1 MCAAAAYPANNKVE
15 VMKKIFL
22 TGITGLVGSAFAV
35 ALLRERKDY
44 EFVCLARPGGG
55 KSAMERTEEIIRDEC
70 AFDGCPEIADEVLS
84 HITAIEGDVVTLDP
98 ESMAKDPR
106 MAGVEIVFHCA
117 ADVNLGKDPT
127 GKVFKINYNGT
138 ENVVKLAQ
146 LLKVKEFHYVGTAYI
161 AGKLCGTAIEDNPID
176 SGFNNPY
183 EESKF
188 KAEFLV
194 RNSGIPFSVYR
205 PAIVT
210 GRRSDGRI
218 RKPLAFYRILEF
230 LGKFKSH
237 GCSRA
242 GVSPLEWTYMNINF
256 ATVPSEHVYFVPID
270 YVQEAITA
278 LFQKPVTNTAYHITG
293 DSPLTTRQ
301 IEDTI
306 CGVLRMDGVSVGV
319 KAEGSQVDTKLMA
332 RFVGDLFP
340 YFSSDIVFDQTN
352 VRKVLGDKILD
363 WEYGP
368 KGLETLI
375 RSYYQDHFPDV
386 EWIQTLATT
395 PIERVPKRS

>member
-1 MCAAAAYPANNKVE
+1 MDKV
-15 VMKKIFL
+15 FL
-22 TGITGLVGSAFAV
+22 TGITGLVGSAFVV
-35 ALLRERKDY
+35 ASLRDHEPRH
-44 EFVCLARPGGG
+44 FVCLVRHGGG
-55 KSAMERTEEIIRDEC
+55 MSAEERVQKIIRDEC
-70 AFDGCPEIADEVLS
+70 AFDGCPELADFVLE
-84 HITAIEGDVVTLDP
+84 HISVIDGDIVSMDP
-98 ESMAKDPR
+98 AALAKDP
-106 MAGVEIVFHCA
+106 AVQGVNKIFHCA

-127 GKVFKINYNGT
+127 GKVFRINYNGT
-138 ENVVKLAQ
+138 LNMIELAK
-146 LLKVKEFHYVGTAYI
+146 LLKVQEFHYVATAYV
-161 AGKLCGTAIEDNPID
+161 AGKLVGRAMEDTPKD

-237 GCSRA
+237 NCKRA
-242 GVSPLEWTYMNINF
+242 GVSPEEWISMKINF
-256 ATVPSEHVYFVPID
+256 ATKPSEHVYFVPID

-293 DSPLTTRQ
+293 DSPMTTRQ
-301 IEDTI
+301 IEETV
-306 CGVLRMDGVSVGV
+306 CGVLRMDDVSVAVEEDAG
-319 KAEGSQVDTKLMA
+319 AADTKLMA

-340 YFSSDIVFDQTN
+340 YFSSDIIFDQTN

-363 WEYGP
+363 WDYGK

-375 RSYYQDHFPDV
+375 RSYYKDHFPEV
-386 EWIQTLATT
+386 QWIQTLATE
-395 PIERVPKRS
+395 PIQRAPRRG

>member
-1 MCAAAAYPANNKVE
+1 
-15 VMKKIFL
+15 MKKIFL

-44 EFVCLARPGGG
+44 EIVCLARPGNG
-55 KSAMERTEEIIRDEC
+55 KNAAERVAGIIKDEC
-70 AFDGCPEIADEVLS
+70 VFDGCPELAEEILA
-84 HITAIEGDVVTLDP
+84 HISAVEGDVTTLDP
-98 ESMAKDPR
+98 VAMAADPR
-106 MAGVEIVFHCA
+106 LAGTEIVFHCA

-161 AGKLCGTAIEDNPID
+161 AGKLCGTAYEDRPVDN
-176 SGFNNPY
+176 GFNNPY

-237 GCSRA
+237 NCKRA
-242 GVSPLEWTYMNINF
+242 GVSPEEWISMKINF
-256 ATVPSEHVYFVPID
+256 ATKPSEHVYFVPID

-293 DSPLTTRQ
+293 DSPMTTRQ
-301 IEDTI
+301 IEETV
-306 CGVLRMDGVSVGV
+306 CGVLRLDDVSVEIKKEAG
-319 KAEGSQVDTKLMA
+319 AVDTKLMA

-340 YFSSDIVFDQTN
+340 YFSSDIIFDQTN

-363 WEYGP
+363 WDYGQ

-375 RSYYQDHFPDV
+375 RSYYKDHFPEV
-386 EWIQTLATT
+386 QWIQTLAEE
-395 PIERVPKRS
+395 PVQRAPRRG

>member
-1 MCAAAAYPANNKVE
+1 MNKILV
-15 VMKKIFL
+15 
-22 TGITGLVGSAFAV
+22 TGITGLVGSAFVV
-35 ALLRERKDY
+35 ALLREREDY
-44 EFVCLARPGGG
+44 EIVCLVRRGGG
-55 KSAMERTEEIIRDEC
+55 KTAAERVDSIIRDEC
-70 AFDGCPEIADEVLS
+70 AFDGCPEIAEKVLS
-84 HITAIEGDVVTLDP
+84 KISVVEGDVTSIEPAALAEDP
-98 ESMAKDPR
+98 ALK
-106 MAGVEIVFHCA
+106 GVNIIFHCA

-127 GKVFKINYNGT
+127 GRVFRINYDGT
-138 ENVVKLAQ
+138 KRIVELAH
-146 LLKVKEFHYVGTAYI
+146 LLKVKEIHYVGTAYI
-161 AGKLCGTAIEDNPID
+161 AGKLCGTAYEDNPIN

-194 RNSGIPFSVYR
+194 RESGIPFSVYR
-205 PAIVT
+205 PAIIT

-237 GCSRA
+237 GCARA
-242 GVSPLEWTYMNINF
+242 GVSPTDWTYMNINF

-270 YVQEAITA
+270 YVQETITA

-319 KAEGSQVDTKLMA
+319 KGEDTQVDTRMMA

-352 VRKVLGDKILD
+352 VKKALGEKVLD
-363 WEYGP
+363 WEYGT

-375 RSYYQDHFPDV
+375 RSYYKDHFPEV
-386 EWIQTLATT
+386 EWIQTLATS
-395 PIERVPKRS
+395 PIERAPKRS